1 MKYVYYFLVFLF
13 ISIPTNAQ
21 ISQRVEVNGRII
33 VTTNDVEGV
42 TVFNT
47 SSNKGT
53 ITNAKGEFTLEV
65 MLNDAI
71 EFSALQFE
79 KFKVIIDEKI
89 LSNRYFTVYLVE
101 RINKLDE
108 VIITPYDMLSGNIQ
122 ADVRSVETF
131 NPHLDAIYFGVKDV
145 YGFEFTDDYKTEV
158 VNPAIARNQFE
169 YSPDLVK
176 ILGGL
181 LKPVFKS
188 EEAQLEKKLNKISL
202 DLSDIYGNEFLSQ
215 SLSIPENR
223 VEEFIAYVEKD
234 QFDFHLLDKGKE
246 IYLIEHLYNQSKR
259 FLSADNAED

>member
-1 MKYVYYFLVFLF
+1 MRNTIYFLLTFLL
-13 ISIPTNAQ
+13 SINAHSQ

-53 ITNAKGEFTLEV
+53 ITNVKGEFTLEV
-65 MLNDAI
+65 MVNDII

-79 KFKVIIDEKI
+79 KFKVNIDEQI

-108 VIITPYDMLSGNIQ
+108 VIITPYDMLTGNIK
-122 ADVRSVETF
+122 ADVKSVETF
-131 NPHLDAIYFGVKDV
+131 NPHLDAIYFGVNDV
-145 YGFEFTDDYKTEV
+145 YAFEFTDDYKTEV
-158 VNPAIARNQFE
+158 LNPATARNQFQ

-202 DLSDIYGNEFLSQ
+202 DLSDIYGNEFLNQ
-215 SLSIPENR
+215 SLNIPEDKI
-223 VEEFIAYVEKD
+223 EEFIAYVEAN
-234 QFDFHLLDKGKE
+234 QFDFHLLDRGKE

-259 FLSADNAED
+259 FLNADNAED